1 MPEPLPALPLTWR
14 PRRSRFVAYGLAA
27 LMVVG
32 SLFLAV
38 ILPEQFKAPDR
49 IGMVAFFGVIAWVL
63 HLLGRI
69 RVTADE
75 AGITV
80 VNVLRTHRY
89 EWAEVLDV
97 TLVDADPWPR
107 LDLADGTVI
116 GAMGI
121 QGSEKIRAARAVA
134 ELRLLVKARGE
145 APEER

>member
-1 MPEPLPALPLTWR
+1 VPEPLPALPLTWR
-14 PRRSRFVAYGLAA
+14 PRRARFVAYGLAA

-32 SLFLAV
+32 SLIMAI

-49 IGMVAFFGVIAWVL
+49 IGMIAFFGAIAWVL

-69 RVTADE
+69 RVVAE
-75 AGITV
+75 EQGLTV
-80 VNVLRTHRY
+80 VNVIRTHRY

-107 LDLADGTVI
+107 LDIADGTVI

-121 QGSEKIRAARAVA
+121 QGSEKIRAAQAVA
-134 ELRLLVKARGE
+134 ELRLLLKAKGE
-145 APEER
+145 APEE